1 MRLPKAAPSPRAVAR
16 QPLSHVAHCIA
27 DASLAIRDRDPG
39 PTDPR
44 EFGDVMVRLANAK
57 SSLAPIYQ
65 QEVFEP
71 FVATLSALGETGFNR
86 ILAADVNSDRAGRLM
101 MDVAQAL
108 LQPAEGVERESLRAF
123 QELVSDLY
131 DGFLSAENRRGVK
144 PPDRSVIAP
153 MVKFGEPRS
162 GPYTWPIEATSSFRV
177 RGTTGPNAAIV
188 SLPPSSGR
196 GGLMAWASIGHE
208 TAGRDILSADRG
220 LKAELS
226 DSVANALTSAGMKS
240 LASYW
245 SARIDETASD
255 VMGILNMGPAAGIG
269 LVAFFRGFDGLL
281 RSDGP
286 TDDPHP
292 SDVMRGF
299 LAAATVRLLDFDD
312 RNRWADLIR
321 GETLKDVR
329 RMTIAGRS
337 ISPAQAEKS
346 AAIVATTILSTR
358 LRSLERTPLA
368 RIQNWRNSDDTV
380 TTRLRRLLTSSAPLP
395 DTFGSDAYAAH
406 AVAAAVLA
414 ALAGDAEI
422 PDLHMQMIR
431 MLNVMHDQN
440 ASFGPLLVSQPGHI
454 SAHFDYKEL
463 MEHAS

>member
-1 MRLPKAAPSPRAVAR
+1 MRLPKAAPSPRAVPR
-16 QPLSHVAHCIA
+16 QPLSHIAHCIA

-44 EFGDVMVRLANAK
+44 EFGDVMVRLANAR

-65 QEVFEP
+65 QGVFEP

-101 MDVAQAL
+101 MDIAHAL
-108 LQPAEGVERESLRAF
+108 LQPAEGVQRESLRAF

-131 DGFLSAENRRGVK
+131 DGFLSAEDRRGVK

-188 SLPPSSGR
+188 SLPPASGR
-196 GGLMAWASIGHE
+196 GGLMAWPAICHE

-226 DSVANALTSAGMKS
+226 DSVANALTSAGLKS
-240 LASYW
+240 LAGYW
-245 SARIDETASD
+245 SERIDETASD

-299 LAAATVRLLDFDD
+299 LAAATVRRLEFDD

-321 GETLKDVR
+321 KETLKDVR
-329 RMTIAGRS
+329 RMTIAGRP
-337 ISPAQAEKS
+337 ISPAQADKS
-346 AAIVATTILSTR
+346 AAIVAATVVSTR

-368 RIQNWRNSDDTV
+368 RIQNWRNADDAV
-380 TTRLRRLLTSSAPLP
+380 TARLRRLLTSSAPLP
-395 DTFGSDAYAAH
+395 DNFGSDAYAAH

-422 PDLHMQMIR
+422 PDLQTRMIR
-431 MLNVMHDQN
+431 MLNVMHDRN
-440 ASFGPLLVSQPGHI
+440 ASFGPLFVSQPGNI
-454 SAHFDYKEL
+454 SAHFDYKQL